1 MFGIGFSEMLVLAI
15 IALLV
20 FGPKRLPEIGS
31 AVGKGMREFKEAVN
45 THTTVMAAQGTTAE
59 PNEATPVV
67 TAAKEEHSK

>member
-31 AVGKGMREFKEAVN
+31 AVGKGMREFKDAVN
-45 THTTVMAAQGTTAE
+45 G
-59 PNEATPVV
+59 
-67 TAAKEEHSK
+67 TAASASAQPGQESKSESEK

>member
-20 FGPKRLPEIGS
+20 FGPKRLPEIGN

-45 THTTVMAAQGTTAE
+45 GTTTTVADKEAE
-59 PNEATPVV
+59 TLVKKV
-67 TAAKEEHSK
+67 DDKK

>member
-20 FGPKRLPEIGS
+20 FGPKRLPEIGN

-45 THTTVMAAQGTTAE
+45 GTTTTV
-59 PNEATPVV
+59 
-67 TAAKEEHSK
+67 AAKEDEALVKKVDDKK